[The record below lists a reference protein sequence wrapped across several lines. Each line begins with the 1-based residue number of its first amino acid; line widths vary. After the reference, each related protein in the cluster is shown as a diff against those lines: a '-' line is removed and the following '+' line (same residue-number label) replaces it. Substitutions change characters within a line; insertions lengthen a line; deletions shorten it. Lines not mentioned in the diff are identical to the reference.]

1 MHPTFRS
8 GKEAEPIHFGQA
20 RSNKTM
26 QRTNLRC
33 LFFLILMAGFITGCM
48 PRSSPPGPNSATGP
62 VDGAGYVLHD
72 WAEGLKILVIFDT
85 PGAFFCE
92 GEGGASSPVYHLAYD
107 AESNDGRSIH
117 WQIETSDGVNAQ
129 LNAGGAPFSVSR
141 SAIFLMKASDGAA
154 VVRQVG
160 GNLSN
165 LAFDHDSI
173 IAFIQADPA
182 ISAFIEELAA
192 P

>member
-1 MHPTFRS
+1 
-8 GKEAEPIHFGQA
+8 
-20 RSNKTM
+20 M

-33 LFFLILMAGFITGCM
+33 LFFLILMVLILMAGLITGCT
-48 PRSSPPGPNSATGP
+48 PRSSPPGPNSATGI

-72 WAEGLKILVIFDT
+72 WAEGLKILVIYDA

-92 GEGGASSPVYHLAYD
+92 GEGGASSPVYQLACD
-107 AESNDGRSIH
+107 VESTDGSSIH
-117 WQIETSDGVNAQ
+117 WQIETSDGISAQ
-129 LNAGGAPFSVSR
+129 LTAGGARYEVSS

-160 GNLSN
+160 GSLSN